1 MNKDPFHK
9 ALSILC
15 LLAFAL
21 AACAPAA
28 TSTTAPVATQPA
40 ATEAAATEPAATEP
54 AATEPAATAPA
65 ASEPV
70 TLSFLGAQNQ
80 NDALMIQALTDNLN
94 PAQIETGISDYVA
107 IGGLF
112 DAGLKQQ
119 VEFDMQALQRAAGRT
134 LNEAVQEQFRAIQLQ
149 ALRWT
154 YLGSAMTHPT
164 FLATVGQFSPGGR
177 KQIEE
182 LAPVF
187 S

>member
-1 MNKDPFHK
+1 MYDG
-9 ALSILC
+9 
-15 LLAFAL
+15 AL
-21 AACAPAA
+21 AERYVAA
-28 TSTTAPVATQPA
+28 VI
-40 ATEAAATEPAATEP
+40 
-54 AATEPAATAPA
+54 
-65 ASEPV
+65 SEITGWREIEGRSHLDTIYFGGGTPS
-70 TLSFLGAQNQ
+70 L
-80 NDALMIQALTDNLN
+80 LN